1 MESGKIKDDQIT
13 SSSNQAERQASRGRL
28 NFEVSPGKPASWC
41 SRVKDKDPWL
51 QVDLGNGNRDVC
63 GIATQGGTN
72 SRGKAKWVEEYKL
85 EFSDYDVKSHYYK
98 GGEATDK
105 VGDTNKHCPSN
116 IYLKRSYSKLR
127 PQVVAS
133 TLNRPAHVR

>member
-85 EFSDYDVKSHYYK
+85 AFSDYGVKFHYYK

-133 TLNRPAHVR
+133 TLNRPEHVR